1 MKRWKR
7 MAYYLLLNVFVSACT
22 VWSALYIWEWRHP
35 GSTGE
40 LPLLPISQK
49 TPTTFGILST
59 LQAEKENPQ
68 ETQTEIPVSS
78 LNTGTV
84 GKVTISNIFGT
95 GELDTEKVRI
105 SCTGDSS
112 MNLSGWKLVDEDGNE
127 FKFPQITI
135 FPNAVIDVYTTAG
148 NDTSKAIYWGLL
160 QPVWSSGETA
170 SLFDSQG
177 NLQGIYEAP

>member
-22 VWSALYIWEWRHP
+22 VWTALYIWEWRHP

-40 LPLLPISQK
+40 LPLLTVPLG
-49 TPTTFGILST
+49 TPTDSGVLST
-59 LQAEKENPQ
+59 LQAGKENPQ
-68 ETQTEIPVSS
+68 GSPTEISVSTI
-78 LNTGTV
+78 NTGTV

-105 SCTGDSS
+105 TCTGDTST
-112 MNLSGWKLVDEDGNE
+112 NLLGWKLVDEDGNE
-127 FKFPQITI
+127 LRFPQITI
-135 FPNAVIDVYTTAG
+135 FPNAAIDVYTTAG
-148 NDTSKAIYWGLL
+148 NDTSQVIYWGLL

-177 NLQGIYEAP
+177 NLQGTYEAP